1 MNWMSS
7 TRLQPLLRVTRRVQ
21 LEVAVTVKIKNQ
33 NQADA
38 QDQNEQMSV
47 QRIEVPYNVGR
58 LSLTLGT
65 DPVFTHYDGV

>member
-1 MNWMSS
+1 M
-7 TRLQPLLRVTRRVQ
+7 
-21 LEVAVTVKIKNQ
+21 AVTVKIKNQ
-33 NQADA
+33 NQADP

-47 QRIEVPYNVGR
+47 QRIGVPYNVGR